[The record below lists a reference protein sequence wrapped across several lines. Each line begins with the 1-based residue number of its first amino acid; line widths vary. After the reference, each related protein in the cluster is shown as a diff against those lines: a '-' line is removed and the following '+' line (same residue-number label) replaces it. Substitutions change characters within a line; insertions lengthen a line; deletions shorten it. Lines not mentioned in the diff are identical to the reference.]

1 MEININDFER
11 IKKQSEKAYREV
23 KEVFCPYFKEKV
35 AFTHHGLK
43 HLRYRGKENFRPI
56 QDQFM
61 RFKLLHLAS
70 EIVRM
75 SNTLQGL
82 LETKKFEKIRIH
94 SRNDM
99 ILTPVSY
106 YEFLAIIDR
115 NRVKIILKRIGN
127 GKVFF
132 WSIIPFWGM
141 NRDTMSRILHDG
153 LPEED

>member
-1 MEININDFER
+1 
-11 IKKQSEKAYREV
+11 
-23 KEVFCPYFKEKV
+23 
-35 AFTHHGLK
+35 
-43 HLRYRGKENFRPI
+43 
-56 QDQFM
+56 M
-61 RFKLLHLAS
+61 RFKLLPLAS

-94 SRNDM
+94 SRNDTV
-99 ILTPVSY
+99 LTSVIY
-106 YEFLAIIDR
+106 YEFLAVINR